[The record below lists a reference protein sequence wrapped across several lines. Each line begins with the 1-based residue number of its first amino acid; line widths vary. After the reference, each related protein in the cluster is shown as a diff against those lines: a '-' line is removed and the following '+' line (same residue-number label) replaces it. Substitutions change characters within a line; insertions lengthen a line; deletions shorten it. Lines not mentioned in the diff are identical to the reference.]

1 VHIVGTSGGN
11 TEDMKVALN
20 LMGQKLV
27 KPAVMI
33 THIGGLNSVADT
45 IIKLPQIPGGKKLI
59 YTNIN
64 LDLTAIEDFKNLQDK
79 NPLFK
84 ELYHITEKNKG
95 LWSLEAEEY
104 LLANA
109 EKI

>member
-1 VHIVGTSGGN
+1 
-11 TEDMKVALN
+11 MKIALN

-33 THIGGLNSVADT
+33 THIGGLNAVADT
-45 IIKLPQIPGGKKLI
+45 IINLPQILGGKKLI
-59 YTNIN
+59 YTNIK

-84 ELYHITEKNKG
+84 ELYHVTKVPLIFLFP
-95 LWSLEAEEY
+95 LWSCNLRH
-104 LLANA
+104 LTANGH
-109 EKI
+109 

>member
-1 VHIVGTSGGN
+1 MRI
-11 TEDMKVALN
+11 ALN
-20 LMGQKLV
+20 LMEQNVV

-33 THIGGLNSVADT
+33 THIGGLNAVADT
-45 IIKLPQIPGGKKLI
+45 IINLPQIPGGKKLI
-59 YTNIN
+59 YTNIK
-64 LDLTAIEDFKNLQDK
+64 LDLTALEDFKNLQNR

-84 ELYHITEKNKG
+84 EIYRITKKNRG